1 MIKKMTIRFNLE
13 DEQHR
18 RAVEILAVRNRSRY
32 RSMADYIV
40 PALIE
45 YADQN
50 EQVRTW
56 QLSGKDMKQIVKEI
70 LFELERRNDPPQE
83 PGI

>member
-18 RAVEILAVRNRSRY
+18 RAVEILAVRNRSIY

-40 PALIE
+40 PAVIE

-50 EQVRTW
+50 EQIRTR
-56 QLSGKDMKQIVKEI
+56 QLSGQDMKQMVREI
-70 LFELERRNDPPQE
+70 LLELEGRNDPPQE

>member
-13 DEQHR
+13 DEQQR
-18 RAVEILAVRNRSRY
+18 RAVEILALRNRNRY

-40 PALIE
+40 PAVIE

-50 EQVRTW
+50 EQVRTR
-56 QLSGKDMKQIVKEI
+56 QLSGQDVKLMVREI
-70 LFELERRNDPPQE
+70 LLELEGRNDPPQE

>member
-13 DEQHR
+13 DEQHL

-40 PALIE
+40 PAVIE

-50 EQVRTW
+50 EQIRTR
-56 QLSGKDMKQIVKEI
+56 QLSGQDMKQMVREI
-70 LFELERRNDPPQE
+70 LLELEGRNDPPQE